1 MNSNSDYFPPYYKL
15 YRTSVEGIKKPIPI
29 IINHADAMVLVRERN
44 MQMTYGNTKLVS
56 NTSEM
61 GIEYAV
67 NKITYESFVDK
78 KYFERGE
85 LKTMEDYLEFN
96 KKKKA
101 EIFEKIESASNYK
114 DVGNWIKLDYISKDW
129 QWFITKISRMLE
141 YGSNYEAIQEFVST
155 DIGNILA
162 NIDVTGHF
170 NLYDTSS
177 YRGIQL
183 MLDTFEYIKEMF
195 EEIQWSKEDKRKIDS
210 VFDIAISMIKST
222 NIYAETQT
230 AKSIED

>member
-1 MNSNSDYFPPYYKL
+1 MNSNSDYFPPYCKL
-15 YRTSVEGIKKPIPI
+15 YRTSATGIKKPTPI
-29 IINHADAMVLVRERN
+29 SINHADAMVLVRERN

-114 DVGNWIKLDYISKDW
+114 DVENWIKLDYISKDL

-183 MLDTFEYIKEMF
+183 MLDTFEYIKEIF

-230 AKSIED
+230 TESIED

>member
-1 MNSNSDYFPPYYKL
+1 
-15 YRTSVEGIKKPIPI
+15 
-29 IINHADAMVLVRERN
+29 
-44 MQMTYGNTKLVS
+44 
-56 NTSEM
+56 
-61 GIEYAV
+61 
-67 NKITYESFVDK
+67 
-78 KYFERGE
+78 
-85 LKTMEDYLEFN
+85 MEDYLEFN

-101 EIFEKIESASNYK
+101 EIFEKIESVSNYK
-114 DVGNWIKLDYISKDW
+114 DVGNWIKLDYVSKDL

-177 YRGIQL
+177 FRGVQL

-195 EEIQWSKEDKRKIDS
+195 GQVQWSENDKQKLDNM
-210 VFDIAISMIKST
+210 FDIAISMIKST

>member
-1 MNSNSDYFPPYYKL
+1 
-15 YRTSVEGIKKPIPI
+15 
-29 IINHADAMVLVRERN
+29 

-61 GIEYAV
+61 GIEYGV

-85 LKTMEDYLEFN
+85 LKTMEDYIEFN
-96 KKKKA
+96 KRKKD
-101 EIFEKIESASNYK
+101 EILERIENSSNYK
-114 DVGNWIKLDYISKDW
+114 DVGNWIKLDYVSKDL

-141 YGSNYEAIQEFVST
+141 YGSDYEVIQEFVST

-177 YRGIQL
+177 FRGIQL
-183 MLDTFEYIKEMF
+183 MLDTFEYIREMF
-195 EEIQWSKEDKRKIDS
+195 GQVQWSEKDKHKLDNM
-210 VFDIAISMIKST
+210 FDIAISMIKST

>member
-1 MNSNSDYFPPYYKL
+1 MNSNSNYFPPYYKL
-15 YRTSVEGIKKPIPI
+15 YRTSAEGIKKPIPI
-29 IINHADAMVLVRERN
+29 IINHADAMVLVKERN
-44 MQMTYGNTKLVS
+44 MQMAYGNTKLVS

-78 KYFERGE
+78 KYIEKGE
-85 LKTMEDYLEFN
+85 LKTMEDYIEFN
-96 KKKKA
+96 KKKKG
-101 EIFEKIESASNYK
+101 EILERIESSSNYK
-114 DVGNWIKLDYISKDW
+114 DVGNWIKLDYVSKDL

-230 AKSIED
+230 TESIED

>member
-1 MNSNSDYFPPYYKL
+1 MK
-15 YRTSVEGIKKPIPI
+15 
-29 IINHADAMVLVRERN
+29 
-44 MQMTYGNTKLVS
+44 
-56 NTSEM
+56 
-61 GIEYAV
+61 
-67 NKITYESFVDK
+67 
-78 KYFERGE
+78 
-85 LKTMEDYLEFN
+85 DYLEFN

-101 EIFEKIESASNYK
+101 EIFVKIESVSNYK
-114 DVGNWIKLDYISKDW
+114 DVGNWIKLDYVSKDL

-177 YRGIQL
+177 FRGVQL

-195 EEIQWSKEDKRKIDS
+195 GQVQWSENDKQKLDNM
-210 VFDIAISMIKST
+210 FDIAISMIKST